1 MRARLGIAR
10 ALLHRPR
17 IVFLD
22 EPTLGL
28 DPLGQR
34 DILELIR
41 YVNRDEGATIFLSS
55 HALDQVGQLC
65 TRVGILNEGCLVA
78 QGSASDLSR
87 RLALSPVLRLTVADA
102 VRAQQ
107 VAVKLGL
114 YVSAKVVN
122 PTHLVL
128 ASRDRETH
136 ADALVRALVSAG
148 VAIREVIVGTP
159 SLEETFFALV
169 QQARSTA

>member
-1 MRARLGIAR
+1 MQLHVYPIWEGFPRSKSTSTIRN
-10 ALLHRPR
+10 AL
-17 IVFLD
+17 IS
-22 EPTLGL
+22 G
-28 DPLGQR
+28 
-34 DILELIR
+34 
-41 YVNRDEGATIFLSS
+41 
-55 HALDQVGQLC
+55 
-65 TRVGILNEGCLVA
+65 
-78 QGSASDLSR
+78 
-87 RLALSPVLRLTVADA
+87 
-102 VRAQQ
+102 
-107 VAVKLGL
+107 LGL